1 MIYSKCIQHIGFMV
15 KCTTDCIITIVVLV
29 LMFTILCTLILIKIV
44 KIKIIIIH
52 KEKFAKFHCKSHAVA
67 KMALPLI

>member
-1 MIYSKCIQHIGFMV
+1 MV

-44 KIKIIIIH
+44 KIKIIMH

-67 KMALPLI
+67 KMALLLI